1 MPFMIAA
8 VTFLAVL
15 TVLAALI
22 YYLSSSRR
30 ELVGRLSRYVELPA
44 AGDVP
49 LKVSLGGAGLS
60 GWRAFVRRMSRHFES
75 PRRSRTVERKLVQA
89 GLPLRAAEFMV
100 ICAGAAGL
108 GALLLLTTSGGKL
121 AAAVIGGCG
130 GFIAP
135 HIAVRIKA
143 AKRLRLFND
152 QLGDALV
159 LTANSLR
166 TGYSF
171 LQALEMVA
179 REMPEPIAGEFART
193 LKEMALGMTT
203 DQAMNNLAR
212 RMDSDDLDLVV
223 TAVLIQRQV
232 GGNLAEVLDNIA
244 GTIRARVKLKGE
256 IRTLTAQGRASGVV
270 LAALPVCVGL
280 AVFVINPGYI
290 SLLFT
295 HPIGQAM
302 TGGAIVGQLF
312 GALVIREII
321 NIKL

>member
-1 MPFMIAA
+1 MAFVIAA
-8 VTFLAVL
+8 VTFMAVL
-15 TVLAALI
+15 TALAALV
-22 YYLSSSRR
+22 YFVSSSRR
-30 ELVGRLSRYVELPA
+30 ELAGRLSRYVELPE
-44 AGDVP
+44 AGSVP
-49 LKVSLGGAGLS
+49 LQVPLGGAGLS
-60 GWRAFVRRMSRHFES
+60 GWRAFVRRLSRYFES
-75 PRRSRTVERKLVQA
+75 PHRSRQVERKLVQA
-89 GLPLRAAEFMV
+89 GLPLRASEFMV
-100 ICAGAAGL
+100 ICAGLAGL
-108 GALLLLTTSGGKL
+108 GAFLMLALSGGKL
-121 AAAVIGGCG
+121 AAAILGGCG

-135 HIAVRIKA
+135 HLVVRLKA
-143 AKRLRLFND
+143 ARRLRQFND

-171 LQALEMVA
+171 LQAIEMVA

-193 LKEMALGMTT
+193 LKEMALGVTT
-203 DQAMNNLAR
+203 EQAMNSLAR

-256 IRTLTAQGRASGVV
+256 IRTLTAQGRASGVL
-270 LAALPVCVGL
+270 LAALPICVGL

-290 SLLFT
+290 SLLFS
-295 HPIGQAM
+295 HPVGQAM
-302 TGGAIVGQLF
+302 MGGAIVGQLF
-312 GALVIREII
+312 GAVVIRQII